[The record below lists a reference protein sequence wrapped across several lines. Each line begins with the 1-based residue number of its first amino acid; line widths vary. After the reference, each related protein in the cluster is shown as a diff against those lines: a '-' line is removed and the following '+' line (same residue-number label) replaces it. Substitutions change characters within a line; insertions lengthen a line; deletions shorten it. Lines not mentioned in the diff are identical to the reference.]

1 MELSVRFAAA
11 TLLGAIAC
19 NAAEE
24 RTVADTP
31 AVMRIGLQPSG
42 GPAQHASTLSCTPTE
57 LSDNDTLLLSLPA
70 SHGPYLA
77 VQAPDSTLYFVVF
90 PTSGDSSPKA
100 RMSLMPSD
108 SFVAR
113 RRLSLPVWKLR
124 AVPWVFGRDT
134 TEVVFARPG
143 AYRVLVA
150 HDLETDAPLLESCS
164 LNYLGAGLA
173 DDR

>member
-1 MELSVRFAAA
+1 
-11 TLLGAIAC
+11 
-19 NAAEE
+19 
-24 RTVADTP
+24 
-31 AVMRIGLQPSG
+31 
-42 GPAQHASTLSCTPTE
+42 
-57 LSDNDTLLLSLPA
+57 
-70 SHGPYLA
+70 
-77 VQAPDSTLYFVVF
+77 
-90 PTSGDSSPKA
+90 
-100 RMSLMPSD
+100 MSLMPSD

-134 TEVVFARPG
+134 TEVVFARRG

-173 DDR
+173 DNR